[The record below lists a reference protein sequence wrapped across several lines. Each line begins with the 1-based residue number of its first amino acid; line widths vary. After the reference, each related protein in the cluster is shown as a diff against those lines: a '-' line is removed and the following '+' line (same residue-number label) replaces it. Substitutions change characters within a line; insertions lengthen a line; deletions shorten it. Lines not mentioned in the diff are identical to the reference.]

1 MKNIIVFTL
10 LLLITSC
17 SQNGGTKLSNNY
29 SDEIFQYSSKNAL
42 INHDYIGNLTV
53 AEIKKNGNFG
63 VGTFN
68 MVDGEMVISENN
80 IYQVLPNG
88 EVNNMSDDVKSPFVV
103 TKFFEADTTF
113 VISSVSL
120 DSLKTMLNP
129 ILHNLSTPFAI
140 KITGKYKALKSRSV
154 DKATDESVSLEE
166 IIANQ
171 TIFDFANVEGK
182 LIGFWYPEYFDGVNF
197 TKYHLHALLNNFAGG
212 GHILDCH
219 FDGAVVEIDFA
230 SGVIVEL

>member
-1 MKNIIVFTL
+1 MKNVIVFAL
-10 LLLITSC
+10 LLFITSC
-17 SQNGGTKLSNNY
+17 SENVGPSSNKNY

-42 INHDYIGNLTV
+42 INHAYVGNLTV

-80 IYQVLPNG
+80 VYQVLPSG
-88 EVNNMSDDVKSPFVV
+88 EVNNMSTDVKSPFVV

-113 VISSVSL
+113 AISDVSL

-129 ILHNLSTPFAI
+129 ILHNLATPFAI
-140 KITGKYKALKSRSV
+140 RIAGKYKTLKSRSV
-154 DKATDESVSLEE
+154 DKAANESVSLEE

-171 TIFDFANVEGK
+171 TIFDFTNVEGK
-182 LIGFWYPEYFDGVNF
+182 LIGFWFPEYFDGVNF
-197 TKYHLHALLNNFAGG
+197 AEYHLHALLNNFSGG